1 MGQKRRTQPKKLRT
15 KLKMIRVKVEASQQR
30 MVELL
35 RHYAPNEIIAPGH
48 ISDFE
53 SGKREPN
60 LIVLLAYSKLS
71 NIPLNNI
78 VDDELDLP
86 EKLPSRPKHR
96 IVVSSPSLQ
105 SKRKRD

>member
-1 MGQKRRTQPKKLRT
+1 MGTKRRTQPKRLKR
-15 KLKMIRVKVEASQQR
+15 KLKTIRVKIAVSQQR
-30 MVELL
+30 MVDLL
-35 RHYAPNEIIAPGH
+35 RDYAPNEIIAPGH

-53 SGKREPN
+53 LGKREPN

-86 EKLPSRPKHR
+86 EKL
-96 IVVSSPSLQ
+96 L
-105 SKRKRD
+105 SKPEYKR

>member
-1 MGQKRRTQPKKLRT
+1 MGKKRRTQPKKLKR
-15 KLKMIRVKVEASQQR
+15 KLKTIRVKIEVSQQG
-30 MVELL
+30 MVDLL
-35 RHYAPNEIIAPGH
+35 RHYAPNEVIVPGH

-53 SGKREPN
+53 LGKREPN

-86 EKLPSRPKHR
+86 EKLPSKPKHIR
-96 IVVSSPSLQ
+96 ELKQVHHQ
-105 SKRKRD
+105 

>member
-1 MGQKRRTQPKKLRT
+1 MGKKRRTQPKRLKR
-15 KLKMIRVKVEASQQR
+15 KLKTIRVKVEASQKR
-30 MVELL
+30 MADLL
-35 RHYAPNEIIAPGH
+35 KDYAPNEIIAPGH

-53 SGKREPN
+53 LGKREPN

-86 EKLPSRPKHR
+86 EKLQGK
-96 IVVSSPSLQ
+96 LKQ
-105 SKRKRD
+105 KR

>member
-1 MGQKRRTQPKKLRT
+1 MGTKRRTQPKRLKR
-15 KLKMIRVKVEASQQR
+15 KLKTIRVKVEVSQQR
-30 MVELL
+30 MADLL
-35 RHYAPNEIIAPGH
+35 RDYAPNEIIAPGH

-53 SGKREPN
+53 LGKREPN

-86 EKLPSRPKHR
+86 EKLPSKPKH
-96 IVVSSPSLQ
+96 
-105 SKRKRD
+105 KK